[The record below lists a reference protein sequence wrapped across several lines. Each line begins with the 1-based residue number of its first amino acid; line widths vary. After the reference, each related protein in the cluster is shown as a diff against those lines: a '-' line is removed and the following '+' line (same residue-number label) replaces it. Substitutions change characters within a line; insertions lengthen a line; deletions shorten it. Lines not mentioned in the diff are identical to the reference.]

1 MEDRSRLYRSDGSR
15 YSVSP
20 SRTWWTMTSL
30 ARIPQFLTQD
40 LWAIDPASVPMLQRL
55 GIHAL
60 RLAIA
65 VAMEF
70 RHRLLD
76 ARAAGLVYTTL
87 LSLVPFLAVM
97 FSVLKAFGVHQQIQ
111 PVLAQALEPLGPKGQ
126 DITDTIIGFVDNL
139 KIGVLG
145 AVGVAGLFYTTYS
158 LIDKVEQALNAI
170 WLVREG
176 RSWGRKFAD
185 YLSAVLVGPLLVVT
199 AFGLLASIHNNALVQ
214 RVLEIQ
220 PFGYVMLWAGQ
231 LLPFAILGGL
241 FTFLYKF
248 IPHTQVRLD
257 SALVGGIT
265 AAVLWGIAGEAFA
278 TFVTQSAKYSAIYS
292 GFAVLILFLLWLYA
306 GWLIVLI
313 GAQFSFFHQ
322 HPTAYL
328 SRLLWQ
334 QGTPAFRER
343 LTLSLLLVLT
353 RRYVKGEGPVG
364 MDDLAVE
371 LRLPVSLVEEQ
382 VESLAEAGL
391 LGLMAKPKG
400 LSLTKP
406 PELISVQEVLDA
418 AQKGPAADTIIPLE
432 VGDPIR
438 ELLHRRDAAV
448 RQALTGQTLRS
459 LIEIPVSREA

>member
-1 MEDRSRLYRSDGSR
+1 
-15 YSVSP
+15 
-20 SRTWWTMTSL
+20 MTKL
-30 ARIPQFLTQD
+30 ARIAQFLKQD
-40 LWAIDPASVPMLQRL
+40 LWTVDLASLPPFQRI

-76 ARAAGLVYTTL
+76 ARAAGLVYTTI

-97 FSVLKAFGVHQQIQ
+97 FSVLKAFGVHQQME

-126 DITDTIIGFVDNL
+126 EITSTIIGFVDNL

-145 AVGVAGLFYTTYS
+145 TVGVVGLFYTTYS
-158 LIDKVEQALNAI
+158 LIDKIEQAFNAI

-176 RSWGRKFAD
+176 RSWGRKFTD

-199 AFGLLASIHNNALVQ
+199 AFGLLASIHSHTLVQ

-220 PFGYVMLWAGQ
+220 PFGYLVVWAGQ
-231 LLPFAILGGL
+231 LLPFVILTGV
-241 FTFLYKF
+241 FTFFYRF
-248 IPHTQVRLD
+248 IPHTNVRFG
-257 SALVGGIT
+257 SALVGGVS
-265 AAVLWGIAGEAFA
+265 AAILWGIAGEAFT
-278 TFVTQSAKYSAIYS
+278 TFVAQSAKYSAIYS

-322 HPTAYL
+322 YPSAYL

-334 QGTPAFRER
+334 QGTSALRER
-343 LTLSLLLVLT
+343 VTLSLLLVLT
-353 RRYVKGEGPVG
+353 RRYVTGESPFGI
-364 MDDLAVE
+364 DQLAVE

-382 VESLAEAGL
+382 VKQLVDSGI
-391 LGLMAKPKG
+391 LGLMAKPEG
-400 LSLTKP
+400 IILTRP
-406 PELISVQEVLDA
+406 PELISIKEVLDA
-418 AQKGPAADTIIPLE
+418 TNNGPATDTMVPLDS
-432 VGDPIR
+432 GDPVSEMLR
-438 ELLHRRDAAV
+438 RRDAAV
-448 RQALTGQTLRS
+448 EQALAGRTLRS
-459 LIEIPVSREA
+459 LIESPTHPGRVETRL

>member
-1 MEDRSRLYRSDGSR
+1 
-15 YSVSP
+15 
-20 SRTWWTMTSL
+20 MTTL
-30 ARIPQFLTQD
+30 ARTQQFFTQD
-40 LWAIDPASVPMLQRL
+40 LWTLDPATLSLPGRI

-97 FSVLKAFGVHQQIQ
+97 FSVLKAFGVHQQIE
-111 PVLAQALEPLGPKGQ
+111 PVLAQALEPLGSKGQ
-126 DITDTIIGFVDNL
+126 EITATIIGFVDNL

-145 AVGVAGLFYTTYS
+145 VVGVAGLFYTTYS
-158 LIDKVEQALNAI
+158 LIDKIEEALNAI

-176 RSWGRKFAD
+176 RPWGRKFAD

-199 AFGLLASIHNNALVQ
+199 AFGLLASVHSNALVQ

-220 PFGYVMLWAGQ
+220 PFGFLMLWAGQ
-231 LLPFAILGGL
+231 LLPFVILTGL
-241 FTFLYKF
+241 FTFLFKF
-248 IPHTQVRLD
+248 IPHTHVRFD
-257 SALVGGIT
+257 SALVGGVT

-278 TFVTQSAKYSAIYS
+278 TFVAESANYSAIYS

-313 GAQFSFFHQ
+313 GAQLSFFYQ

-334 QGTPAFRER
+334 QGTHAFRER
-343 LTLSLLLVLT
+343 LALSLLLILA
-353 RRYVKGEGPVG
+353 RRYLKGDGPLG
-364 MDDLAVE
+364 IDELAIQ
-371 LRLPVSLVEEQ
+371 LHLPVSLVEEQ
-382 VESLAEAGL
+382 VQHLVEAGL
-391 LGLMAKPKG
+391 LGLMAKPEG
-400 LSLTKP
+400 ISLAKP
-406 PELISVQEVLDA
+406 IELISVMEVLNALRKGRVADA
-418 AQKGPAADTIIPLE
+418 TVLAD
-432 VGDPIR
+432 GDDSVR
-438 ELLHRRDAAV
+438 QVLRRRDDAV
-448 RQALTGQTLRS
+448 AGALAGITLRS
-459 LIEIPVSREA
+459 LIDEPASREA